1 MHERGI
7 ADDLVTRA
15 EEAAGED
22 PVATLRFRIGA
33 LAGVTRD
40 GLSAAV
46 ADTALTRWGYVP
58 QIVIE
63 LDEDITDDQA
73 TGVVLS
79 AVTVDG

>member
-15 EEAAGED
+15 EQAASGD
-22 PVATLRFRIGA
+22 TVATLRFRIGA
-33 LAGVTRD
+33 LAGLTRD
-40 GLSAAV
+40 GLGAAV
-46 ADTALTRWGYVP
+46 ADTALNRWGYVP

-63 LDEDITDDQA
+63 LGEDIADDQA
-73 TGVVLS
+73 TGVVLT